1 MPDFA
6 PPQPP
11 SSTAMDSIKN
21 DRIKAAMDQLDSQS
35 ARNYAATARTHNID
49 HTTLARRYN
58 GKTVSRAEAT
68 STYRQCLN
76 DVQEDTLL
84 RHIDSLTDRHI
95 PPTSQIVRNLAEEIL
110 RGRVGK
116 NWTSRFLKR
125 YAKRIDSHYLRPL
138 DHARASAESIPLF
151 EQFYILILSYFA
163 VYGVNINFLNSL
175 IMLSRSITLLLKI
188 SIIGMRR
195 ASLLATQAL

>member
-6 PPQPP
+6 PPQPS
-11 SSTAMDSIKN
+11 SSTAMDSTKN
-21 DRIKAAMDQLDSQS
+21 DRIKAAIDDLDSQR
-35 ARNYAATARTHNID
+35 APNYAATARAHNIER
-49 HTTLARRYN
+49 TTLARRYN

-84 RHIDSLTDRHI
+84 RYIDSLTDRHI

-110 RGRVGK
+110 KGPVGK

-125 YAKRIDSHYLRPL
+125 HAERIDSHYLRPL
-138 DHARASAESIPLF
+138 DRARASAESIPLF
-151 EQFYILILSYFA
+151 EQFYTLVLSYFA
-163 VYGVNINFLNSL
+163 VLW
-175 IMLSRSITLLLKI
+175 R
-188 SIIGMRR
+188 
-195 ASLLATQAL
+195 